1 MTADLLSD
9 LDSRFF
15 ADNLLTSEDWGEKW
29 VLNLGSSE
37 LKATAPTS
45 TLSAVVLQMT
55 TSGGTERSV
64 YTRTCPKKPHECPV
78 LSWIELS
85 AWNRKAL
92 GSNPP
97 LAVVPLHEILVQ
109 RCDACLYQCE
119 SMEEGEDGDFARGLK
134 YDAMVD
140 NDLILTLDPDNPT
153 SPWKH
158 FSDNLLPGE
167 SPVFHD
173 DTTMAQPLPVDMLF
187 QVKAEPLSPAS
198 SLTSDC
204 SLSSAP
210 ETQVIVKGEN
220 PPTPPYMFGDILSPP
235 VGTVQVTLTPSSQ
248 PQQPQTQTH
257 SGSEPQAQAVAST
270 ILSSKPPI
278 QPRPVCVA
286 TLPVSQSPSPAKAL
300 ILQSLPSMDQNR
312 PVVLSPPVCLG
323 SAPAI
328 VKVEPVSPSLSHC
341 AAPAAPATAKP
352 IIPATSLPGTNSNDI
367 DMKVLKRQQR
377 MIKNR
382 ESACQSRKKK
392 KEYLQSLEAQLREA
406 QRENER
412 LRRENQ
418 ALRERL
424 AGKEGSE
431 SGNNKRAVCIMV
443 LLLFITFSFRPVS
456 ITERKLETGLREG
469 AAPLTGRHLLEIGEA
484 EDRSK
489 TRGSERA
496 REERLESEEDGEERW
511 RRGDVDRESS
521 DSFQLRNLS
530 GVFSDV
536 KDLVLPDLDRYF
548 TSSDCRQFNRSES
561 LRLADELRGWA
572 HRHQID
578 RKKSGGKPKMAKKAR
593 VAQKAQH
600 RKTNFSRYLPVQTH
614 SSVESQLQVFPG
626 PEVIYSD
633 FFDAIDRR
641 EDTFYVVSFRRD
653 HLLLPAISHNKTTR
667 PKMSL
672 VMPAMSINGIS
683 RSVSEACFVWGM
695 FAFLRENVCGVMSVS
710 VFCTQACSVST
721 SDSPVSDSSP
731 IESMYGSAKGYEMM
745 MQVDCEVM
753 DTRIVPIKSSSVP
766 PSLRD
771 PPRPP
776 PPQHHHGNTSIRG
789 RPTHSTGA
797 AADSPRQPL
806 HGSRREAA
814 FYISQEGGV

>member
-1 MTADLLSD
+1 MTAELLSD

-15 ADNLLTSEDWGEKW
+15 ADNLLTSEDW
-29 VLNLGSSE
+29 
-37 LKATAPTS
+37 
-45 TLSAVVLQMT
+45 
-55 TSGGTERSV
+55 
-64 YTRTCPKKPHECPV
+64 
-78 LSWIELS
+78 
-85 AWNRKAL
+85 
-92 GSNPP
+92 
-97 LAVVPLHEILVQ
+97 
-109 RCDACLYQCE
+109 DACLYQCE
-119 SMEEGEDGDFARGLK
+119 SMEEGEDADFARGLK
-134 YDAMVD
+134 YDTMFD
-140 NDLILTLDPDNPT
+140 NDLVLTLDPDNPT

-158 FSDNLLPGE
+158 LNNNLLPGQ
-167 SPVFHD
+167 SPVLND
-173 DTTMAQPLPVDMLF
+173 ETTIAQPLPVDMLF

-204 SLSSAP
+204 SLTSVP
-210 ETQVIVKGEN
+210 DTQVAVKGEN

-235 VGTVQVTLTPSSQ
+235 VGTVQVTLTPSPSSQ
-248 PQQPQTQTH
+248 PQQLQTQSHT
-257 SGSEPQAQAVAST
+257 GPETQAQAAVVPPSTTAIKAST

-286 TLPVSQSPSPAKAL
+286 ALPVSPNPSPAKAL
-300 ILQSLPSMDQNR
+300 ILQSMPNMDQNR
-312 PVVLSPPVCLG
+312 PVVLSPSVCL
-323 SAPAI
+323 SSTPAI
-328 VKVEPVSPSLSHC
+328 VKVEPVSPSIPHC
-341 AAPAAPATAKP
+341 AAPPAPPAAKP
-352 IIPATSLPGTNSNDI
+352 IIPATSLPGNNSNDI

-424 AGKEGSE
+424 AGKEGNE

-443 LLLFITFSFRPVS
+443 LLLFITFSFGPVS
-456 ITERKLETGLREG
+456 ITDRKLEPGLQDG
-469 AAPLTGRHLLEIGEA
+469 ATPLTGRHLLEIGEA
-484 EDRSK
+484 EERSK
-489 TRGSERA
+489 TRGSGKA
-496 REERLESEEDGEERW
+496 REERLETVEEGEERW
-511 RRGDVDRESS
+511 NRDVEREST

-530 GVFSDV
+530 RVFSNV
-536 KDLVLPDLDRYF
+536 KDLVLSDLDRYF

-600 RKTNFSRYLPVQTH
+600 RKTNFSRYLPVQAH

-626 PEVIYSD
+626 PEIIYSD

-672 VMPAMSINGIS
+672 VMPAMSIN
-683 RSVSEACFVWGM
+683 
-695 FAFLRENVCGVMSVS
+695 
-710 VFCTQACSVST
+710 
-721 SDSPVSDSSP
+721 
-731 IESMYGSAKGYEMM
+731 ESMYDSAKGYEMM

-753 DTRIVPIKSSSVP
+753 DTRIVPIKSSAVP

-776 PPQHHHGNTSIRG
+776 PPQHHHSNHTSIRG
-789 RPTHSTGA
+789 RHSHSSGS
-797 AADSPRQPL
+797 AADSQRQPL
-806 HGSRREAA
+806 PSSRREAA

>member
-15 ADNLLTSEDWGEKW
+15 ADNLLTSEDW
-29 VLNLGSSE
+29 
-37 LKATAPTS
+37 
-45 TLSAVVLQMT
+45 
-55 TSGGTERSV
+55 
-64 YTRTCPKKPHECPV
+64 
-78 LSWIELS
+78 
-85 AWNRKAL
+85 
-92 GSNPP
+92 
-97 LAVVPLHEILVQ
+97 
-109 RCDACLYQCE
+109 DACLYQCE

-158 FSDNLLPGE
+158 FSDNLLP
-167 SPVFHD
+167 V
-173 DTTMAQPLPVDMLF
+173 F

-257 SGSEPQAQAVAST
+257 SGSEPQAQAVVAPSPAALKAST

-672 VMPAMSINGIS
+672 VMPAMSIN
-683 RSVSEACFVWGM
+683 
-695 FAFLRENVCGVMSVS
+695 
-710 VFCTQACSVST
+710 
-721 SDSPVSDSSP
+721 
-731 IESMYGSAKGYEMM
+731 ESMYGSAKGYEMM